1 MKYVNTIKYYRLLP
15 NSRQKE
21 HLNNEAVIYFSS
33 LTALLSLYHKL
44 QRPRAI
50 LQTVPP
56 LVSSLSARIIIY
68 FCSSVRSKECNEA
81 FLAIGAVCPSMDC
94 LPREGYCRPPR
105 PHSTLTREKRNGEG
119 VGGRT
124 AGAEMMDG
132 VDEKRKTDR

>member
-44 QRPRAI
+44 QRPLHI

-56 LVSSLSARIIIY
+56 LVSSLSARITI
-68 FCSSVRSKECNEA
+68 FLCSSVRSKERNEA
-81 FLAIGAVCPSMDC
+81 ILAIGAVCPSKDC

-105 PHSTLTREKRNGEG
+105 PYNKHTDEREEKRRGSRK
-119 VGGRT
+119 VDGGSRD
-124 AGAEMMDG
+124 DG
-132 VDEKRKTDR
+132 RSR